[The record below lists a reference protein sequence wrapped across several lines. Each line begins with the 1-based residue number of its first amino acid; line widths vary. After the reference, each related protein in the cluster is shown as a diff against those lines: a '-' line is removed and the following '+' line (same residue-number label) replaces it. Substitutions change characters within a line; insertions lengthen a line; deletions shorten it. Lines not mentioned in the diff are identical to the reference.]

1 MKTNGRHLLMLVEFF
16 FFLSMGNGDTNAD
29 EDDVMGRFVI
39 VTTKLLVT

>member
-1 MKTNGRHLLMLVEFF
+1 MAGTYLCWSNF

>member
-1 MKTNGRHLLMLVEFF
+1 MTGTYLCWSDFF
-16 FFLSMGNGDTNAD
+16 FFSFSMGNGDTNAD